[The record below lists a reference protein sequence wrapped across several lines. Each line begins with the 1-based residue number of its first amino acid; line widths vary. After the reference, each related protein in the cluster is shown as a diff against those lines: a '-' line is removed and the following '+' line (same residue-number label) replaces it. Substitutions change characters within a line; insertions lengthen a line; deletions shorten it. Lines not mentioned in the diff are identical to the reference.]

1 MARYASQTTVSVINS
16 KAEIEKTITRYG
28 ANNFASGWDKDRGMA
43 MVQFTLCNRVI
54 RFLIPLPDP
63 KDKEF
68 TTTETGRDRK
78 VHAAEK
84 AWEQA
89 QRQRWRALNLA
100 IKAKLEMI
108 DSGIETVEQ
117 AFCAHIVL
125 PDGST
130 VGEFVIPQ
138 IALAY
143 ETKQMPSMLP
153 MLEAP
158 EAMK

>member
-1 MARYASQTTVSVINS
+1 MSRYASQTTVSVINS

-28 ANNFASGWDKDRGMA
+28 ASNFASGWDKDRGMA
-43 MVQFTLCNRVI
+43 MVQFKLSDRVI
-54 RFLIPLPDP
+54 RFLIPMPDP
-63 KDKEF
+63 NDEEY
-68 TTTETGRDRK
+68 TTTETGRERSVD
-78 VHAAEK
+78 AAEK

-130 VGEFVIPQ
+130 VGEFVLPQ
-138 IALAY
+138 IAQAY
-143 ETKQMPSMLP
+143 ETGRMPETLP

-158 EAMK
+158 KVVE

>member
-43 MVQFTLCNRVI
+43 MVQFTLSDRVI

-68 TTTETGRDRK
+68 TTTETGRDRNPN
-78 VHAAEK
+78 AAEK

-143 ETKQMPSMLP
+143 ERKEMPSILP

-158 EAMK
+158 ETMK